1 MVLVSPVELVVL
13 LVVLVGSDVNAQ
25 GAIGIVAGLV
35 FRIELRFAE
44 SLWIV
49 LSGADGD
56 RRRIQSDQGGVQ
68 APQLVEF
75 PDQSGHDLLQI
86 TVFHSAEEAVESTVG
101 RQRPGN
107 VEAAIVG
114 NDEIALKEVT
124 KVSDLVE
131 ALALHDDERAKH
143 GFLGKVLAL
152 G

>member
-1 MVLVSPVELVVL
+1 MNTE
-13 LVVLVGSDVNAQ
+13 
-25 GAIGIVAGLV
+25 GAVGIVAGLV
-35 FRIELRFAE
+35 FRIELQFAE

-49 LSGADGD
+49 LSSAGGD
-56 RRRIQSDQGGVQ
+56 RRGIQSDEGGVQ
-68 APQLVEF
+68 NPQLVEL
-75 PDQSGHDLLQI
+75 PDLNGHNLLQI
-86 TVFHSAEEAVESTVG
+86 TVFHPAEEAIKSPIG

-114 NDEIALKEVT
+114 NDEIALKEVP

-143 GFLGKVLAL
+143 GFLGKSLTP